1 MSPYV
6 LSVTAHKYQV
16 EKARTRFPFDGNS
29 PLSQK
34 KKKNEKKK
42 KEMKRILLLF
52 LV

>member
-34 KKKNEKKK
+34 KKNEKKK